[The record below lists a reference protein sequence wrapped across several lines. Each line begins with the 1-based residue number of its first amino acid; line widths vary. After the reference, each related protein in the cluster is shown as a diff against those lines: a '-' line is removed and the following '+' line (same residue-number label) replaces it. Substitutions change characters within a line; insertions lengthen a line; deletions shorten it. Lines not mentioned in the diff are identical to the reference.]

1 MVGGPGEGAT
11 GVAVEPDTL
20 EREGAFYRVRLCGDL
35 TPAWIRSY
43 LSLWAG
49 LAFFSRFDLNVD
61 RREISFPAAAEP
73 ESADTSSLL
82 KIVTA
87 MLRLTTRRSRAI

>member
-1 MVGGPGEGAT
+1 VGNSAEDEDRI
-11 GVAVEPDTL
+11 AVEPETL
-20 EREGAFYRVRLCGDL
+20 ERQGLFYHVRLCGDL

-49 LAFFSRFDLNVD
+49 LAFFSRFDLDVA
-61 RREISFPAAAEP
+61 RREITFPATTEP

-82 KIVTA
+82 KIITA
-87 MLRLTTRRSRAI
+87 MLRLTTRRSRAA